1 MNNVSGNLKQFQYK
15 QQLFNNT
22 AHLYGH
28 FEFEA
33 WIKRSNLSV
42 LSGRLNRN
50 TNRTCIVL
58 VHNDKS
64 RQNCNTIS
72 PARLATF
79 YFSSRYFIST
89 LISSSILELN
99 VQNTMKYQQIYNI
112 MSNRVIL
119 SEEYRRYCGSFLWK
133 WMKINTSFLFSTKNP
148 NDPGYFFYLILD
160 FGKETHFKSQRER
173 LDARSRIFESRL
185 PAYTIRHSRIPT
197 KTVSLSDV
205 PTWKWWR
212 IIRKWR
218 TDGSLNVRFRW
229 CPYNARLC
237 LKIALFKLLMLP
249 MKHDGLTLSRF
260 YP

>member
-1 MNNVSGNLKQFQYK
+1 MDSLDKIQNRLPWIHDPKRFFTRDPKRVNNVSGNLKQFQYI

-28 FEFEA
+28 FEFKA

-148 NDPGYFFYLILD
+148 NDPGYFF
-160 FGKETHFKSQRER
+160 
-173 LDARSRIFESRL
+173 
-185 PAYTIRHSRIPT
+185 
-197 KTVSLSDV
+197 LSDLGF
-205 PTWKWWR
+205 W
-212 IIRKWR
+212 
-218 TDGSLNVRFRW
+218 
-229 CPYNARLC
+229 
-237 LKIALFKLLMLP
+237 
-249 MKHDGLTLSRF
+249 
-260 YP
+260 